1 MTIKLKVTRLSTG
14 IILNL
19 LLNSNKLNHKVQFIN
34 SILYCD
40 SNDLEAISKLFRS
53 KELRYRIVT

>member
-1 MTIKLKVTRLSTG
+1 MTIKLQTTTFSKK

-34 SILYCD
+34 SILYID
-40 SNDLEAISKLFRS
+40 SNDLEAVDRLFKQ
-53 KELRYRIVT
+53 KELRYKVV

>member
-1 MTIKLKVTRLSTG
+1 MTIKLQTTRLSKK

-34 SILYCD
+34 NILYCD